1 MLTSAGPAPASLLP
15 LELLLKHDKPVPRY
29 TSFPTAAA
37 FHSGVGAEALATEL
51 ATSSEAPLSI
61 YVHVPFCRHACW
73 YCGCHRITTQLLDRR
88 RLIQNVMCRFQ
99 TKLALARYAKEWRW
113 LMAWCASRKTREWA
127 IWRCV
132 LMVDGCCAPLRPCSI
147 PSNNVS
153 PMAPESSRQATW
165 KHLKPCDAN
174 GARRQF
180 R

>member
-99 TKLALARYAKEWRW
+99 TKLALARYAKEWRCLQNLAADGLVRLQENEGMGHMEVCPDGRW
-113 LMAWCASRKTREWA
+113 L
-127 IWRCV
+127 
-132 LMVDGCCAPLRPCSI
+132 LRTIAAVFDPQQQ
-147 PSNNVS
+147 
-153 PMAPESSRQATW
+153 RQP
-165 KHLKPCDAN
+165 H
-174 GARRQF
+174 GARIL
-180 R
+180 